1 MIYVEKG
8 KEQDSFI
15 AFIEHALGI
24 LSKKEYK
31 SFLSLFDNSR
41 LAEQDL
47 IRALQYLDETCPVLK
62 IDDPALMKSNQQEI
76 NLIAFND
83 GSGYYMDYDLT
94 TNGKINDL
102 TLQVEFKKEGEGYI
116 VLFDD
121 LHTM

>member
-62 IDDPALMKSNQQEI
+62 IDDPALMKINQKI

-102 TLQVEFKKEGEGYI
+102 TLQVEFKKKGEGYI